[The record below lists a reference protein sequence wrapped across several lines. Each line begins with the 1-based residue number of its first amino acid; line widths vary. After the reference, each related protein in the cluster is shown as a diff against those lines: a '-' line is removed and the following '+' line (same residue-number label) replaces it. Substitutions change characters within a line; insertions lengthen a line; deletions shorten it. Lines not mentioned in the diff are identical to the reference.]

1 VVLVGGNT
9 IFDVDIRIEL
19 VKCIIL
25 LDVVKLH
32 ICHRFEKGRLLPI
45 GSLLVN
51 QWAVNTLSLIDTGN
65 GFFDAQGDT
74 HD

>member
-1 VVLVGGNT
+1 
-9 IFDVDIRIEL
+9 
-19 VKCIIL
+19 L
-25 LDVVKLH
+25 LDLVKLH

-51 QWAVNTLSLIDTGN
+51 QWAVNTLSLINTGN
-65 GFFDAQGDT
+65 GFFDAQCDT